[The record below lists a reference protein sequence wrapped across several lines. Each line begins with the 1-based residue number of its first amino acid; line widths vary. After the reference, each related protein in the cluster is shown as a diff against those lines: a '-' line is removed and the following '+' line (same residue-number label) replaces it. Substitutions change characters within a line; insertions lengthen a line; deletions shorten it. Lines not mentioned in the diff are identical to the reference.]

1 MNATETTEQ
10 EFLENLYAVLAGDD
24 VNADEPEYWEGSGIK
39 SVRTYEDA
47 GMLTHNQG
55 LVVTL
60 VNGSQFQV
68 TIVKSR

>member
-1 MNATETTEQ
+1 MTSTETTEQ
-10 EFLENLYAVLAGDD
+10 EFLENLQAFLEGGD
-24 VNADEPEYWEGSGIK
+24 VNADEPEFWERSGIK

-47 GMLTHNQG
+47 GMLTHNRG